1 MIKSSSILN
10 IVLISSLTIGIFLRL
25 FNINYD
31 NLWID
36 EMATFWVTDPNI
48 SIEEMFLRHKSTELA
63 PQFYYIS
70 VYILHKIFG
79 YDPSVGRYFS
89 STLGVISIFLFG
101 YLVNLIKNNGSY
113 KLSIIL
119 VSLNVFLI
127 TYSMEMRVYILLF
140 TISITSLIFFVKY
153 LNTKKIIFLFY
164 FLFFQSIAAYT
175 HPFSIIIFIGLLF
188 LPVHKYL
195 NKKNND
201 KILNLFL
208 LFTGITVFLITFAY
222 YYGLEITSD
231 YQWNK
236 QPSLKF
242 YTNFYFSNYF
252 GSRILGIFHL
262 LILIYLIFLNKNF
275 LIKNNEK
282 MFLLLIIL
290 ILSYLLPLSFGIYRP
305 IITSKYIIFV
315 LIPIISLLSIL
326 IYEIKKDKLKKIL
339 IFLFIFFTIVNQF
352 TEQNFKQIYN
362 ERKFFKP
369 QFSLA
374 LKHINSSQNNNYMID
389 VNFAKTKNLKNYYEI
404 IYSNYLNF
412 LSKSKNLK
420 VNHLSLEEQKSN
432 NINEIWIICSYLV
445 SGDNCKNIDS
455 DFKVVDQIIFKNL
468 YLTLVKY
475 N

>member
-1 MIKSSSILN
+1 M
-10 IVLISSLTIGIFLRL
+10 
-25 FNINYD
+25 
-31 NLWID
+31 
-36 EMATFWVTDPNI
+36 
-48 SIEEMFLRHKSTELA
+48 
-63 PQFYYIS
+63 
-70 VYILHKIFG
+70 
-79 YDPSVGRYFS
+79 
-89 STLGVISIFLFG
+89 
-101 YLVNLIKNNGSY
+101 
-113 KLSIIL
+113 
-119 VSLNVFLI
+119 
-127 TYSMEMRVYILLF
+127 
-140 TISITSLIFFVKY
+140 
-153 LNTKKIIFLFY
+153 
-164 FLFFQSIAAYT
+164 
-175 HPFSIIIFIGLLF
+175 LF

-290 ILSYLLPLSFGIYRP
+290 ILSYLLTLSFGIYRP

-339 IFLFIFFTIVNQF
+339 IFLFIFFTIINQF

-389 VNFAKTKNLKNYYEI
+389 VNFSKTKNLKNYYEI

-445 SGDNCKNIDS
+445 SGNNCKNIDS